1 MKEFVKLNVN
11 MDSIFKNMRRLELN
25 RKIVNTAL
33 NIQCKCLCCNKNC
46 QKTFDNFFFQKKLAN
61 TYKFSNHDI
70 NTFILLL
77 REDSYEYVDNLEE
90 LGKNSLLEKETV
102 YNQ

>member
-46 QKTFDNFFFQKKLAN
+46 QKTFDNF
-61 TYKFSNHDI
+61 
-70 NTFILLL
+70 
-77 REDSYEYVDNLEE
+77 
-90 LGKNSLLEKETV
+90 
-102 YNQ
+102 